1 MKKGNV
7 NKDNY
12 VNKGFTLVELIVVLV
27 ILAILSAVLVPVLT
41 GYIEQARSKKDLRNA
56 KALMEATQAAF
67 VELYAL
73 NPDVKPG
80 EQIVPNDKSKL
91 VDGNGNKVSNENGD
105 QDLSGTVFADEI
117 LKLVDFPKDKKGNYE
132 KPYIFMVAAGSNATG
147 TRMEQYDK
155 FTLYYA
161 MYMETKDSKPWYYY
175 NGEWTTVNP
184 TKDTNNLVFSKAK
197 NSLNEVLVGPL
208 KGKQLQYYVIVN
220 KPGWSLMSGTFW
232 TNIKKIS
239 D

>member
-1 MKKGNV
+1 MLEKTDMKK
-7 NKDNY
+7 
-12 VNKGFTLVELIVVLV
+12 NKGFTLVELIVVLV

-67 VELYAL
+67 VELYAI

-80 EQIVPNDKSKL
+80 EQLVPNDKSVLTTGEKAGQPN
-91 VDGNGNKVSNENGD
+91 DNGD

-117 LKLVDFPKDKKGNYE
+117 LKLVDFPKDKKGKYD
-132 KPYIFMVAAGSNATG
+132 KPYIFYVGAGSNASG
-147 TRMEQYDK
+147 TKMEQYDK
-155 FTLYYA
+155 FTIYFA
-161 MYMETKDSKPWYYY
+161 MYMETKNSKPWYYY

-184 TKDTNNLVFSKAK
+184 TNDVNNLVFSKKK
-197 NSLNEVLVGPL
+197 NSLNEVLKGPL
-208 KGKQLQYYVIVN
+208 KGKQIQYYIIVN
-220 KPGWSLMSGTFW
+220 KPGWSVMSGTFW
-232 TNIKKIS
+232 NEIKKRS

>member
-1 MKKGNV
+1 MFGKTDMKK
-7 NKDNY
+7 
-12 VNKGFTLVELIVVLV
+12 NKGFTLVELIVVLV

-67 VELYAL
+67 VELYAI

-80 EQIVPNDKSKL
+80 EQIVPNEKSFVK
-91 VDGNGNKVSNENGD
+91 DANGNNVPNGNGD
-105 QDLSGTVFADEI
+105 QDLSSSKFAKDI
-117 LKLVDFPKDKKGNYE
+117 LKLVDFPKDKKCEYT
-132 KPYIFMVAAGSNATG
+132 KPYIFFVAAGSNASGST
-147 TRMEQYDK
+147 MEQYDK

-184 TKDTNNLVFSKAK
+184 TKGTKVIDNGKGK
-197 NSLNEVLVGPL
+197 MNEVLSGPL
-208 KGKQLQYYVIVN
+208 KGKQLQYYIIVN
-220 KPGWSLMSGTFW
+220 NSKISAMSGGFW
-232 TNIKKIS
+232 TYLRNLS

>member
-12 VNKGFTLVELIVVLV
+12 VNKGFTLVELIVVLI
-27 ILAILSAVLVPVLT
+27 ILAILAAVLIPVLT

-67 VELYAL
+67 VELYAQ

-80 EQIVPNDKSKL
+80 EQIVPNEKSFVKDK
-91 VDGNGNKVSNENGD
+91 DGNMVPNGNGD
-105 QDLSGTVFADEI
+105 QDLSGSKFAKDI
-117 LKLVDFPKDKKGNYE
+117 LKLVDFPKDKKGEYT
-132 KPYIFMVAAGSNATG
+132 KPYIFFVAAGSNASGST
-147 TRMEQYDK
+147 MEQYDK

-184 TKDTNNLVFSKAK
+184 TNGTKVIDNGSGK
-197 NSLNEVLVGPL
+197 LNEVLSGPL
-208 KGKQLQYYVIVN
+208 KGKQLQYYIIVN
-220 KPGWSLMSGTFW
+220 NSKTSAMSGGFW
-232 TNIKKIS
+232 TNLRNLS

>member
-1 MKKGNV
+1 MSGKIDIKK
-7 NKDNY
+7 
-12 VNKGFTLVELIVVLV
+12 NKGFTLVELIVVLV
-27 ILAILSAVLVPVLT
+27 ILAILAAVLVPTLT

-67 VELYAL
+67 VELYAI
-73 NPDVKPG
+73 NPDIQPG
-80 EQIVPNDKSKL
+80 EQIVPNDKS
-91 VDGNGNKVSNENGD
+91 VFTDGSNKGNPNPMGD

-117 LKLVDFPKDKKGNYE
+117 LKLVDFPKDKNGNYTR
-132 KPYIFMVAAGSNATG
+132 PYIFMVAAGSNAAG
-147 TRMEQYDK
+147 TRMTQYDK

-184 TKDTNNLVFSKAK
+184 TNKQMLFDKNDLNRVKD
-197 NSLNEVLVGPL
+197 GPL

-220 KPGWSLMSGTFW
+220 QPGWSTMSGTFW
-232 TNIKKIS
+232 TNIKKLS

>member
-1 MKKGNV
+1 MSGKIDIKK
-7 NKDNY
+7 
-12 VNKGFTLVELIVVLV
+12 NKGFTLVELIVVLV
-27 ILAILSAVLVPVLT
+27 ILAILSAILVPTLT
-41 GYIEQARSKKDLRNA
+41 GYIEQARNKKDLRNA

-67 VELYAL
+67 VELYAI

-80 EQIVPNDKSKL
+80 EQIVPNDKS
-91 VDGNGNKVSNENGD
+91 VFTDGSNKGKPNSMGD

-117 LKLVDFPKDKKGNYE
+117 LKLVDFPKDKNGNYTR
-132 KPYIFMVAAGSNATG
+132 PYIFMVAAGSNAEG
-147 TRMEQYDK
+147 TRMTQYDK

-184 TKDTNNLVFSKAK
+184 TNKQMLFDKTDLNRVKD
-197 NSLNEVLVGPL
+197 GPL

-220 KPGWSLMSGTFW
+220 QPGWSTMSGTFW
-232 TNIKKIS
+232 TNIKNLS